1 MTVLLDIWQPKLSK
15 YWQVYLGILD
25 CSLRFL
31 RCIACIALC
40 LVGLVILCHFQN
52 FQCFALLCH
61 ILLLRLWSA
70 AFHGIHR
77 SLRGGL
83 RPFGHATAAV
93 CAWHGSI
100 ALCDSSSSLRGGA
113 WNGLDGWGRKRDGAD
128 GVDSGRRDGCIS
140 FKLLHM
146 RLRWKHCEQSTIL
159 FEAQTL
165 WDERNFRGKVC
176 DKIIASFK
184 TAVSCSEDCGDLW
197 SCLLCRVFAHQTHP
211 KTPKKHETLPT
222 PLTSLRHFQTFAA
235 EVCMWFATAIH
246 ESDHG
251 TSKHWRLPVNAP
263 WAKSASFHHRIF
275 KSYQRH
281 AMIIHDPFV
290 PSLMSVL
297 LSTLVVS
304 ICRFTVHW
312 SILIA
317 NKFASHSPRLRKN
330 TPLPT
335 DTQVTF

>member
-1 MTVLLDIWQPKLSK
+1 MGCW
-15 YWQVYLGILD
+15 
-25 CSLRFL
+25 LRSPL
-31 RCIACIALC
+31 RR
-40 LVGLVILCHFQN
+40 
-52 FQCFALLCH
+52 CFALLCH

-128 GVDSGRRDGCIS
+128 GVDSGRRDGCIYPSNS
-140 FKLLHM
+140 FIL

-165 WDERNFRGKVC
+165 WDERNFGGKVC
-176 DKIIASFK
+176 DKIIAFFK

-246 ESDHG
+246 EADHG

-263 WAKSASFHHRIF
+263 WAKSASFHHSFQILSTPR
-275 KSYQRH
+275 
-281 AMIIHDPFV
+281 HDPFV
-290 PSLMSVL
+290 LSLISVL

-304 ICRFTVHW
+304 ICRFIYCT
-312 SILIA
+312 LIA

-335 DTQVTF
+335 DIQVKF